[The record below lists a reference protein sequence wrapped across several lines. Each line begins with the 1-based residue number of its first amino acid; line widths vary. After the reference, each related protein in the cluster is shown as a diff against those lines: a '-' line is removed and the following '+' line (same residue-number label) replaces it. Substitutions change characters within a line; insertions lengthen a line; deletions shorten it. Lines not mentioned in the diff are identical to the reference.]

1 MKAYRIKFKS
11 YIQLDTYK
19 RLETIE
25 TAIIYKYFESGNLLY
40 CYLDRYNLK
49 TIAKSDI
56 ISLEEV

>member
-1 MKAYRIKFKS
+1 MKAYKVKFKS
-11 YIQLDTYK
+11 FIQLDTYK

-25 TAIIYKYFESGNLLY
+25 SAIIYRYFESGNLLY

-49 TIAKSDI
+49 AIAKSDI

>member
-1 MKAYRIKFKS
+1 MKACRIKFKS

-25 TAIIYKYFESGNLLY
+25 TAIIYGYFESGNLLY